1 VAKRFDTVDAYIASF
16 PAEVQGILEDVRAT
30 IRTAVPG
37 SGETIRYQM
46 PCVMLGDRYLVH
58 YAGWSKHIGLY
69 PVPVAVADA
78 DLEAEIA
85 PLRSDKDTV
94 KLMYDRPVPY
104 DLLSRIV
111 QLIAAQR

>member
-1 VAKRFDTVDAYIASF
+1 MAERFDTVDEYIASF
-16 PAEVQGILEDVRAT
+16 PADVQAILEDVRTT
-30 IRTAVPG
+30 IRNAVPG

-46 PCVMLGDRYLVH
+46 PCVTLGDRYLVH

-69 PVPVAVADA
+69 PVPVADD

-94 KLMYDRPVPY
+94 KLMYDRPVPH
-104 DLLSRIV
+104 DLLSRIA
-111 QLIAAQR
+111 QFMAAKRA

>member
-1 VAKRFDTVDAYIASF
+1 MAERFDTVDEYIASF
-16 PAEVQGILEDVRAT
+16 PAEVQAILEDVRAT
-30 IRTAVPG
+30 IKAAVPG

-69 PVPVAVADA
+69 PVPVAGA
-78 DLEAEIA
+78 DLEPAIA

-94 KLMYDRPVPY
+94 KLMYDRPVPH
-104 DLLSRIV
+104 DLLRRIA
-111 QLIAAQR
+111 QFIAAQHA